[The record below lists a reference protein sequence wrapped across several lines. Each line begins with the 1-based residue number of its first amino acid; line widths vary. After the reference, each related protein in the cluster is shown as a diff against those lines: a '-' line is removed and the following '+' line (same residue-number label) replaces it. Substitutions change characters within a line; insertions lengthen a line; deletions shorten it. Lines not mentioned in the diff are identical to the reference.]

1 MIKRWWPT
9 ILCVAVIL
17 YATLSADPTAGA
29 ELPLFPG
36 FDKLVHAVMF
46 GGLAGAVAFDWQR
59 SHRATFLDRRRM
71 AVICA
76 LCVVAG
82 GVDELAQAT
91 LTEARSAEWA
101 DFLADIIGIA
111 VAWVAAPPAIRGVLG
126 LQ

>member
-71 AVICA
+71 TVICA

-82 GVDELAQAT
+82 GADELAQ
-91 LTEARSAEWA
+91 WA

-111 VAWVAAPPAIRGVLG
+111 VAWVAAPPAIRRVLG